1 MSDSMDEMFGDV
13 DRVVR
18 TALTMASQVAESKAR
33 QRDAQLREAAQREQ
47 EALRN
52 LESAQRAQQEA
63 ARMVYGPLTD
73 PRTFRQASVP
83 TIEAGWQAAAAWADR
98 DPRAAAAADAIR
110 WNINERFGS
119 DAAAAATLPQL
130 ALDVQVD
137 SVLESA
143 SAREDAARTARAEAD
158 WQRVQADAH
167 EDDARQE
174 LTTADR
180 LDVTE
185 ELVDPLT
192 AERLNSAEG
201 EARAEASTDQQ
212 HATAHRNQAA
222 AYDRAAESNLEAMT
236 PEARTARQ
244 DSAALFSQP
253 TAGSVAAYRAAGR
266 RTRGN
271 SPVARPTADRTRDT
285 GQAR

>member
-137 SVLESA
+137 GVLESA
-143 SAREDAARTARAEAD
+143 AAREDAARTARAEAD
-158 WQRVQADAH
+158 WQRIQAGAH

-180 LDVTE
+180 LDVGIKLRDAATIATSPRVE
-185 ELVDPLT
+185 PSGSW
-192 AERLNSAEG
+192 NSMVRRSRCACRYTWRRQEP
-201 EARAEASTDQQ
+201 AKSAS
-212 HATAHRNQAA
+212 APFVLCSMRV
-222 AYDRAAESNLEAMT
+222 S
-236 PEARTARQ
+236 
-244 DSAALFSQP
+244 
-253 TAGSVAAYRAAGR
+253 
-266 RTRGN
+266 
-271 SPVARPTADRTRDT
+271 
-285 GQAR
+285 

>member
-1 MSDSMDEMFGDV
+1 
-13 DRVVR
+13 
-18 TALTMASQVAESKAR
+18 MASQVAESKAR

-137 SVLESA
+137 GVLESA
-143 SAREDAARTARAEAD
+143 AAREDAARTARAEAD
-158 WQRVQADAH
+158 WRRCRPARTKMTP
-167 EDDARQE
+167 RQE

-185 ELVDPLT
+185 ERVDPLT

-201 EARAEASTDQQ
+201 EARAEANTDQQ
-212 HATAHRNQAA
+212 HATAHRNGS
-222 AYDRAAESNLEAMT
+222 RLRSCCRE
-236 PEARTARQ
+236 
-244 DSAALFSQP
+244 QP
-253 TAGSVAAYRAAGR
+253 
-266 RTRGN
+266 RGN
-271 SPVARPTADRTRDT
+271 DSGSSDRPPRLSSIVLATHCRIGGRLPHGWTPPARK
-285 GQAR
+285 